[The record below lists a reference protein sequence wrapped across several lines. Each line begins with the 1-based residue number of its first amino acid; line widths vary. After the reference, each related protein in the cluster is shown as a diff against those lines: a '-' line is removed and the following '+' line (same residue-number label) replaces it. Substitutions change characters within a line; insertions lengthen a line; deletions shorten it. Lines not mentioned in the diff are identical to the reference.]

1 MTSGVVMKAEEKV
14 EVEVEQPVPAEQ
26 RAAEVLERIANDVK
40 KAPGNY
46 LRDTEVPEG
55 GE

>member
-1 MTSGVVMKAEEKV
+1 MEAEDKV

-26 RAAEVLERIANDVK
+26 RAAEVLQRVARDVK
-40 KAPGNY
+40 EAPADY